1 MHDMNEPIIVDP
13 NTTVGPYSW
22 ECDAGM
28 TTSYMN
34 TNRDIMT
41 DPFSQTVGPLDAT
54 DEPVVVDR
62 KEQDPEGAGEG
73 QTGDAGGDSEG
84 QDFGQ
89 DQGEEDTMAA
99 EGTIGDI
106 LDFGAGGFVNL
117 AGLSLIGVGVF
128 LAVNS
133 LLSSRKN

>member
-41 DPFSQTVGPLDAT
+41 DPFSQTVGTLDAT

-99 EGTIGDI
+99 EGTS
-106 LDFGAGGFVNL
+106 GGFVNVV
-117 AGLSLIGVGVF
+117 GLSLIGVGVF

-133 LLSSRKN
+133 LLGSGKN